1 MVLPWFVAYL
11 IYKVF
16 CGRTAT
22 NGALCSEEAT
32 ALVLMVFVYILRGS
46 CIYGHG
52 WAPCKITL
60 VACNYCQFWGVLNFL
75 DSSVMGVEFCL

>member
-32 ALVLMVFVYILRGS
+32 ALVLMVYCIYLKGS
-46 CIYGHG
+46 CIYGHS
-52 WAPCKITL
+52 WAPCNISL
-60 VACNYCQFWGVLNFL
+60 VVCNYCLFWGVLNFL
-75 DSSVMGVEFCL
+75 DSSVLGVDFHL